1 MACPA
6 SNTMMPIE
14 KSLILA
20 ASLFALSACGVAH
33 AQHRPDLSRVE
44 TLLIEGTNE
53 FRRHERLLSV
63 ERNARLEDAA
73 REFAT
78 FMARSGRFD
87 HDADGRTPS
96 ARAKSHGYDFCLV
109 AENIAYEYSSADF
122 ETGDLARKFVEG
134 WKHSPGHRKNMLQ
147 GDAIDTAVAVARSTA
162 KGAPRY
168 YAVQMFGRPLSARM
182 EFRVRNASDALVRYR
197 LAERELEVHPGEV
210 RTHTECGPKA
220 LSFDLPGDGRHGG
233 SELAARGGDT
243 FVVSGA
249 RGQLS
254 VKRE

>member
-1 MACPA
+1 
-6 SNTMMPIE
+6 MMSIL

-20 ASLFALSACGVAH
+20 ASMFALSALCVAH
-33 AQHRPDLSRVE
+33 AQRHPDIARVE
-44 TLLIEGTNE
+44 ALVIEGTNE
-53 FRRHERLLSV
+53 FRRHERLNPV
-63 ERNARLEDAA
+63 ERNARLGDAA
-73 REFAT
+73 REFAA

-87 HDADGRTPS
+87 HEADGRTPS

-147 GDAIDTAVAVARSTA
+147 RDAIDTAVAVARSTA
-162 KGAPRY
+162 SGAPRY

-197 LAERELEVHPGEV
+197 LTERAFEVHPGEV
-210 RTHTECGPKA
+210 RTHTECGPRA
-220 LSFDLPGDGRHGG
+220 LAFDLPGDSRQRG
-233 SELAARGGDT
+233 SELTARGGDT
-243 FVVSGA
+243 FVVRGA

-254 VKRE
+254 IKRE